1 MQGRELRWYLLGN
14 CTEPSGNFSRPRQ
27 VSSEPRSE
35 IIIMRD
41 KEKMSEVGIGP
52 SSILWPLTDETIAVR
67 LQVACSPFQMSGE
80 RARLPKE
87 NSKLSQSPSR
97 ILHRYPF
104 PSKPGSAN
112 PYEHHVGGKDTFN
125 THRPPSDLMSK
136 TGSAVTDDL

>member
-1 MQGRELRWYLLGN
+1 MHGRELRRYLWGN

-27 VSSEPRSE
+27 VSSEPSSE
-35 IIIMRD
+35 IIIMGD

-52 SSILWPLTDETIAVR
+52 SSILWPLTNETIAVR

-87 NSKLSQSPSR
+87 NSKLSRAPSR
-97 ILHRYPF
+97 ILHRLPF

-112 PYEHHVGGKDTFN
+112 PHEHRVGGKAGFN
-125 THRPPSDLMSK
+125 TRSPASSVMSK
-136 TGSAVTDDL
+136 TGSACDG